1 MMANEEGLAVFA
13 EELLQRTLAE
23 AVTLEE
29 SPESRLAAYAVDAI
43 GAVEELDVEPCRYEQ
58 QGMQLQAY
66 GMTDDPSSDT
76 CSIDLVVTDFHNRS
90 GIATLTKAEAE
101 TLARRC
107 RRVLAEALDGF
118 HERLDESTPLY
129 ATAEEIYQHRTRIR
143 EARVFVISNRRATG
157 GTSLGSEHVGR
168 TRVRVTHQLWDLERL
183 HQLAIGLRG
192 RSLVEV
198 DFVRE
203 FGGGLEYLSTE
214 RHIGDYTAYLAII
227 PGRTLARVY
236 DRWGQRLLEANVRA
250 FLQVKGAVNRGIG
263 QTLREE
269 PGRFLAYNNGISATA
284 DAVEVVNDGAGRRIG
299 RVTNLQIVN
308 GGQTTASLYEAY
320 RRGSSLNDVFVQM
333 KLTVLRDPSL
343 IDEVVP
349 LISRFANSQTKVNLS
364 DFGANSPYHRALEA
378 LSRSTYTPT
387 HGAGGAT
394 ATLWYYERMR
404 GQYQD
409 ELGRKSTQGERNEFK
424 RRHPPKQKLT
434 KTDVAR
440 LEMCWMRRPHDV
452 SRGAQKNFGLF
463 SEWLDEEKAAGREI
477 QVDEAYFKALVAKAI
492 LWAECDQVVRRL
504 KQGGYKANVN
514 AYTLAWLSYL
524 RGDELDL
531 DGIWRAQAV
540 PDGVRDD
547 MTVLASVIFEH
558 ITDPGRPVQNVTEWC
573 KRPACWE
580 GLKGRSSPLAARVRE
595 VGAQV
600 SAVEPRARG
609 DAPGGQA
616 GRDYVDI
623 HRVSA
628 STWLELLRWAR
639 RTRLL
644 GHNDQRRLEV
654 LAELAGSGADVTGSL
669 ARRATALYLRAVER
683 GFSPGRDVA

>member
-1 MMANEEGLAVFA
+1 MPNEESLDGFA
-13 EELLQRTLAE
+13 EALLQRILAD
-23 AVTLEE
+23 AITLEE
-29 SPESRLAAYAVDAI
+29 SPEARLTAYAVEAI

-76 CSIDLVVTDFHNRS
+76 CSIDLVVTDFNNRS

-107 RRVLAEALDGF
+107 RRVLAEALDGL
-118 HERLDESTPLY
+118 HEHLDESTPLY

-143 EARVFVISNRRATG
+143 EARVFIVSNRRATG

-183 HQLAIGLRG
+183 HQLAIGAQG
-192 RSLVEV
+192 RSRVEV
-198 DFVRE
+198 DFDRE
-203 FGGGLEYLSTE
+203 FGGGLEYLSTD

-250 FLQVKGAVNRGIG
+250 FLQVKGSVNRGIA
-263 QTLREE
+263 QTLRDA

-284 DAVEVVNDGAGRRIG
+284 DAVEIVNDGSGRRIG

-349 LISRFANSQTKVNLS
+349 LISRYANSQTKVNLS
-364 DFGANSPYHRALEA
+364 DFGANSPYHRSLEA

-440 LEMCWMRRPHDV
+440 LEMCWMQRPHDV

-463 SEWLDEEKAAGREI
+463 SEWLDAEKENGQEV
-477 QVDEAYFKALVAKAI
+477 QVDEAYFRALVAKAI

-514 AYTLAWLSYL
+514 AYVLSWLSVL
-524 RGDELDL
+524 RGGELDL

-540 PDGVRDD
+540 PDAVRDD
-547 MTVLASVIFEH
+547 LAVLASVVFEH
-558 ITDPGRPVQNVTEWC
+558 ITAPGRPVQNVTEWC

-580 GLKGRSSPLAARVRE
+580 SLKDRPSPLAPRMRE

-600 SAVEPRARG
+600 STVEPRDGR
-609 DAPGGQA
+609 DVPDERA
-616 GRDYVDI
+616 GREQVDI
-623 HRVSA
+623 RRVPA
-628 STWLELLRWAR
+628 STWLALLLWAR

-644 GHNDQRRLEV
+644 GHDDQRRLEI
-654 LAELAGSGADVTGSL
+654 LAELAGSGADVSGSL
-669 ARRATALYLRAVER
+669 ARRATSMYLRALER
-683 GFSPGRDVA
+683 GFSPDRDVA